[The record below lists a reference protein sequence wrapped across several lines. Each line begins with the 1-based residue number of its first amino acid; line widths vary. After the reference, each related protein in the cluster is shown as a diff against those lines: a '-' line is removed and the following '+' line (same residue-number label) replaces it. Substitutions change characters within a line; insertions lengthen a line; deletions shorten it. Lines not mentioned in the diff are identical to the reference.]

1 MNKTEEFINELEIIH
16 SQLIFSRDAL
26 RLKGESAFELTEY
39 GFLGLSNVV
48 DNIANSIDKI
58 LAHVGK

>member
-1 MNKTEEFINELEIIH
+1 M
-16 SQLIFSRDAL
+16 IFSRDAL

-48 DNIANSIDKI
+48 DNIANSIEKI
-58 LAHVGK
+58 FKALYAKIE